1 MTVTR
6 MGKHG
11 VPYSSAFLK
20 QLRDDLQQLAADVDD
35 TRLAVPLQRA
45 ASAVNVIRGM
55 NEEGRDNEGT

>member
-6 MGKHG
+6 MKKHG
-11 VPYSSAFLK
+11 APYGSDFLR

-55 NEEGRDNEGT
+55 NEEEKE